1 MVDSELDALR
11 AKRLAEL
18 QQQVGQQQS
27 TGSGH
32 NDRNSAEEQRQ
43 KQEDMRNTMLSSLL
57 TQEARARLNTISLTK
72 PEKNVIAFQFRHV
85 ERFYKNAH
93 NPKCVYNSF
102 KQRVRYNMREARA
115 RLNTISLTKPEKGR
129 MVEDIL
135 IQNARRGAFGGGK
148 VTEEQLIGLL
158 EQVSKATEKTTKV
171 NFDRRRAA
179 LDSDSD

>member
-1 MVDSELDALR
+1 MADSELDAIR

-18 QQQVGQQQS
+18 QQQQQQAGQQRPAG
-27 TGSGH
+27 GSDP
-32 NDRNSAEEQRQ
+32 NDRNSREEQQQ

-57 TQEARARLNTISLTK
+57 TQEARARLNTI
-72 PEKNVIAFQFRHV
+72 A
-85 ERFYKNAH
+85 
-93 NPKCVYNSF
+93 
-102 KQRVRYNMREARA
+102 
-115 RLNTISLTKPEKGR
+115 LTKPEKGR

-148 VTEEQLIGLL
+148 ITEEQLIGLL

>member
-1 MVDSELDALR
+1 LNFQIFFSFDIMADAELDALR

-18 QQQVGQQQS
+18 QKQA
-27 TGSGH
+27 GSQNSMGADP

-43 KQEDMRNTMLSSLL
+43 KQEDMRNTMLCSLL
-57 TQEARARLNTISLTK
+57 TQEARARLNTISL
-72 PEKNVIAFQFRHV
+72 A
-85 ERFYKNAH
+85 
-93 NPKCVYNSF
+93 
-102 KQRVRYNMREARA
+102 
-115 RLNTISLTKPEKGR
+115 KPEKGR

-135 IQNARRGAFGGGK
+135 LQNARRGAFGAGK

>member
-1 MVDSELDALR
+1 MTDSELDAIR

-18 QQQVGQQQS
+18 QQQQAGQS
-27 TGSGH
+27 RPAGIDP

-72 PEKNVIAFQFRHV
+72 PEK
-85 ERFYKNAH
+85 
-93 NPKCVYNSF
+93 
-102 KQRVRYNMREARA
+102 
-115 RLNTISLTKPEKGR
+115 GR
-129 MVEDIL
+129 MVEDIIL
-135 IQNARRGAFGGGK
+135 QNARRGAFGGGK
-148 VTEEQLIGLL
+148 ISEEQLIGLL

>member
-1 MVDSELDALR
+1 MTDSELDAIR

-18 QQQVGQQQS
+18 QQQQQLGQQRS
-27 TGSGH
+27 PGVDS
-32 NDRNSAEEQRQ
+32 NDRNSAEEQRH
-43 KQEDMRNTMLSSLL
+43 KQEDMRNTMLTSLL
-57 TQEARARLNTISLTK
+57 TQ
-72 PEKNVIAFQFRHV
+72 
-85 ERFYKNAH
+85 
-93 NPKCVYNSF
+93 
-102 KQRVRYNMREARA
+102 EARA

-135 IQNARRGAFGGGK
+135 LQNARRGAFGGGK
-148 VTEEQLIGLL
+148 ISEEQLIGLL